1 MNTKDVRV
9 IDWNRVGKFASDEE
23 RKTVCVRTSAEVV
36 SMLKEITSISGE
48 ATHSRQILI
57 CLAQVLLHQKVPL
70 TIVPVCPDYTH
81 ENERYD
87 FKGLNGGISLLALKH
102 AMFVGR
108 LEKILPL
115 SIEFLIADQ
124 ESEDVLI
131 RQAVRKTKDEFD
143 HLVDSSLQTMREQ
156 FEVRGW
162 RASKMT
168 TFAPQITALEHLF
181 SEKLKEA
188 PALSKL
194 ECEAIMRKAMY
205 DKIDP
210 QMSAGLRVERATRTA
225 SQYLAMGTIATRS
238 NALIVNHSTVNLRYY
253 KTTGTALVHNEVDR
267 KSVV

>member
-1 MNTKDVRV
+1 MNTKDILS
-9 IDWNRVGKFASDEE
+9 IDWKRIGKFASDEE
-23 RKTVCVRTSAEVV
+23 RKTACVRGSSEVI
-36 SMLKEITSISGE
+36 SMLKEIASISGE

-57 CLAQVLLHQKVPL
+57 CVAQILLHQKVPL

-81 ENERYD
+81 EDGKYD
-87 FKGLNGGISLLALKH
+87 FRGLNGGISLLALKH
-102 AMFVGR
+102 AMFVRR

-115 SIEFLIADQ
+115 SVEFLIADQ

-131 RQAVRKTKDEFD
+131 RQAIRKTKEEFD
-143 HLVDSSLQTMREQ
+143 HLITSSLQTMREQ
-156 FEVRGW
+156 FEARGW

-168 TFAPQITALEHLF
+168 TFAPEITALEHLF

-188 PALSKL
+188 QALSKL

-205 DKIDP
+205 DKINP

-238 NALIVNHSTVNLRYY
+238 NALVVNHTTVNLRYY
-253 KTTGTALVHNEVDR
+253 KTTGTALVHNEV
-267 KSVV
+267 SVY